1 MGDVEGVNR
10 AYAAWGVTCTF
21 SHPCVNMKT
30 RQVPL
35 KEGVCI
41 FAVAAVVHMFVF
53 IVVSYAA
60 GHGREC
66 VVEVFRVKSADSPLS
81 AMAVVKVPPQGKGE
95 CEITFVK

>member
-41 FAVAAVVHMFVF
+41 FAVAAVVHTFVF
-53 IVVSYAA
+53 IVVSARK
-60 GHGREC
+60 GVCRGGVQGEVCRLPFVSHGCGQSSSSR
-66 VVEVFRVKSADSPLS
+66 
-81 AMAVVKVPPQGKGE
+81 
-95 CEITFVK
+95 